1 MFIGDNYLIV
11 SKNKDIM
18 NNDLLIHALSLF
30 EHRINFNLYLI
41 LKENYNQQFITKL
54 MNCIFYIIQSM
65 EYSGSVQN
73 SLHIFT
79 SNKEILGSLN
89 SLKNNFGKYADRL
102 ILKSYSEL
110 TRQNFIDDEY
120 FIKTE
125 YFSNIIQVL
134 SDSIQI
140 NIPET
145 IRIRI

>member
-30 EHRINFNLYLI
+30 EHKINFNLYLI

-134 SDSIQI
+134 NDSIQI